1 MLDIGPRP
9 ASDRTEGMRTTSPW
23 RLLPPMMIGLALWAA
38 RADAQDAAA
47 GSAATEGVATTI
59 ESRGD
64 KPGCVD
70 WTYRVVPAPRNRQL
84 RKVRLEFDF
93 VNRCGREVSVVLA
106 RQTFDG
112 GGGAVYG
119 QPVVLEPGAI
129 QSYIGSGKVGNYIL
143 FDPDRDRWLRFW
155 VHQSDQRF
163 RDGVYLELARCNTK
177 YPPPDPLPP
186 KPPHPACPPAIEFNA
201 AAR

>member
-93 VNRCGREVSVVLA
+93 VNRCGREVSVVPSTDSRSCWNPVRSRVTSAPGRWATTSCSTPTETAGCASGCISPTSASGMACTWSWRVATRSTRHLIRCRPSRRIRRA
-106 RQTFDG
+106 RRPSNSTPLHG
-112 GGGAVYG
+112 KSAAPRKKG
-119 QPVVLEPGAI
+119 EP
-129 QSYIGSGKVGNYIL
+129 
-143 FDPDRDRWLRFW
+143 
-155 VHQSDQRF
+155 
-163 RDGVYLELARCNTK
+163 
-177 YPPPDPLPP
+177 
-186 KPPHPACPPAIEFNA
+186 
-201 AAR
+201 